1 MLIVP
6 LVHVNAFRCKAERSG
21 PERGERGD
29 AEGGFAVVSC
39 TPGSAA
45 AGARPPFVT
54 TGARPQEAQH
64 SLVAGVLGLANPVPL
79 HTDTDTDT
87 DTDTNTHRYR
97 HRHRHR
103 HRHRYRHRYRHRH
116 KYTHRYRHRH
126 KHRHRYTHRYR
137 HRHTQTY
144 TKMHVRTGMHMHI
157 CMRTKPAHKM
167 ETLVAYFTSRSCTLH
182 SRQQFLAPRPL
193 MVLRPSGTG
202 PHPSHLSSL
211 LGLPSAPR
219 AAVSDAFPCYT
230 APISAAQG
238 VLVRQ

>member
-116 KYTHRYRHRH
+116 
-126 KHRHRYTHRYR
+126 
-137 HRHTQTY
+137 TQTY
-144 TKMHVRTGMHMHI
+144 TKMHVRTGMHMHMHI
-157 CMRTKPAHKM
+157 CMRTKPAHKV